1 MGESKTKKSLLVIA
15 RHGPYSSGLA
25 RASLDLVL
33 AAAAFEQ
40 DVNFLFLGDGVQQL
54 RADQDGQLLGT
65 KTLARQLAALPM
77 YDVETV
83 YADAQAAERLGVNTD
98 TAPLPVAALDTQAMS
113 ALIGAADHV
122 LGF

>member
-1 MGESKTKKSLLVIA
+1 MSANEARKSLLVVA
-15 RHGPYSSGLA
+15 RHGPYGSGLA

-40 DVNFLFLGDGVQQL
+40 DVTFLFLGDGVQQL

-65 KTLARQLAALPM
+65 KTLARQLAALPL

-83 YADAQAAERLGVNTD
+83 YADAQAAQRLGVD
-98 TAPLPVAALDTQAMS
+98 TAAAPLPVEALDTPALS
-113 ALIGAADHV
+113 ALIAAADHV